1 MPLGIW
7 TFQHQF
13 LGWKDLWNFSSLY
26 CDRWCNS
33 QAIKCFDTEASISSL
48 GWKDPGAS
56 KTLLWG
62 GRCLWASGALNISFW
77 GGRISGTPVPCIAM
91 ASAISWNGSTLELQY
106 GFWGEWILE
115 LLISCPLWRKMPC
128 ASGVFNVKI
137 WSGRISGTSSLR
149 YWSGWCHFLSLGC
162 LQTKWQLHNTS
173 SLRTQDS
180 KQLLHSHKKVIIIL
194 MKLAFSANK
203 NNSYIVIGYNKNNK
217 NYDNSNL

>member
-1 MPLGIW
+1 MLQYQVWVEGSWSFKNPALKRKMPLGIW
-7 TFQHQF
+7 SFQHQF

-33 QAIKCFDTEASISSL
+33 PAIKCFDTESSISSL

-106 GFWGEWILE
+106 GFWAEWILE

-128 ASGVFNVKI
+128 ASGLFNVKI

-149 YWSGWCHFLSLGC
+149 YWSGWCHFRSLGC
-162 LQTKWQLHNTS
+162 LQTKWQLHI
-173 SLRTQDS
+173 QA
-180 KQLLHSHKKVIIIL
+180 H
-194 MKLAFSANK
+194 
-203 NNSYIVIGYNKNNK
+203 
-217 NYDNSNL
+217 

>member
-7 TFQHQF
+7 SFEHQF
-13 LGWKDLWNFSSLY
+13 LGWKDLWNSSSLY
-26 CDRWCNS
+26 CNGRRNS
-33 QAIKCFDTEASISSL
+33 LKWFHTGTSIWIL
-48 GWKDPGAS
+48 GWMDLGTSNILHIVAED
-56 KTLLWG
+56 
-62 GRCLWASGALNISFW
+62 AL
-77 GGRISGTPVPCIAM
+77 CI
-91 ASAISWNGSTLELQY
+91 WTFQ
-106 GFWGEWILE
+106 
-115 LLISCPLWRKMPC
+115 CQ
-128 ASGVFNVKI
+128 I

-149 YWSGWCHFLSLGC
+149 CWSGWCPFLSPGC